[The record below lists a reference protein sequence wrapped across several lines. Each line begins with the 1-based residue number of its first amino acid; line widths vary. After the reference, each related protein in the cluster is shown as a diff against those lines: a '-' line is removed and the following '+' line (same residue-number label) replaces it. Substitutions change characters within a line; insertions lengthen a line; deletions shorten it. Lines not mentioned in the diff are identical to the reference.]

1 MRRPPA
7 ISSTIATAA
16 SRSAV
21 PVAAVISAATTR
33 PLRFS
38 ITTCPMW
45 HSRVIAPLD
54 KPMAIGLC

>member
-1 MRRPPA
+1 MA
-7 ISSTIATAA
+7 CAA

-21 PVAAVISAATTR
+21 PVVWVISVATTN

-45 HSRVIAPLD
+45 HSFAAGPDVVL
-54 KPMAIGLC
+54 